1 MSEYLKSVDH
11 FALEEEVRA
20 GKRNARLASRVLESI
35 YYLTGIRQATTFF
48 SPFEAQEWFDIVQ
61 EGTNPGDNLNILEQ
75 EAIKSGVIDAI
86 KLGLSDHV
94 TDRDLSKILRY
105 RKAVREGKDVSPPFV
120 RPEHRLT
127 TL

>member
-1 MSEYLKSVDH
+1 MHYLSGV
-11 FALEEEVRA
+11 
-20 GKRNARLASRVLESI
+20 
-35 YYLTGIRQATTFF
+35 RQATSFF

-75 EAIKSGVIDAI
+75 EAMKSGVIDAI

-105 RKAVREGKDVSPPFV
+105 RRAITEGKDVSPPFV
-120 RPEHRLT
+120 QPNYRLT